1 MVISEE
7 LFTRLFGGPTQLA
20 RALEIPVA
28 TVSAWKR
35 RGVIPLGRAVEIERR
50 LGIPKEIVR
59 PDIFRAAAKGRAK
72 R

>member
-7 LFTRLFGGPTQLA
+7 MFCHLFGGPTELA

-35 RGVIPLGRAVEIERR
+35 RGVIPIGRAVEIEQR

-59 PDIFRAAAKGRAK
+59 PDVFRASAKRRAK
-72 R
+72 K